1 MKTFRAERCFRCL
14 ALGRPWASRYRECW
28 SRWRPKHRKP
38 LRPPPLPLRPLEH
51 TGCNDGQRGAPLAI
65 SDGTRAAPVN
75 LRLRPPQQLQ
85 RNSGPRWAHQ
95 TKRTREAHAI
105 LVPECF
111 SVRETKVAVSASPRS
126 ARGAKGPLS
135 ALSSRSPDQK
145 LSYRLTAKSMA
156 TSHNQTTIPIAV
168 TKLQQLRDR
177 SASLSTD
184 CRHPTLWSPR

>member
-1 MKTFRAERCFRCL
+1 MLSSSLSVLVFEKQKL
-14 ALGRPWASRYRECW
+14 RY
-28 SRWRPKHRKP
+28 
-38 LRPPPLPLRPLEH
+38 L
-51 TGCNDGQRGAPLAI
+51 
-65 SDGTRAAPVN
+65 
-75 LRLRPPQQLQ
+75 LQ
-85 RNSGPRWAHQ
+85 
-95 TKRTREAHAI
+95 E
-105 LVPECF
+105 
-111 SVRETKVAVSASPRS
+111 SPRS

-184 CRHPTLWSPR
+184 CRHPMLWSPR